1 MLPASEINPEFQMT
15 SDDLVTYIEPIYK
28 TYSDIQYKL

>member
-1 MLPASEINPEFQMT
+1 MLPASEINPEFQMK
-15 SDDLVTYIEPIYK
+15 SDDLTYIEPIYK